1 MFQTT
6 NQHTMG
12 LVLMIEFS
20 SHRAATRIRTI
31 RLSLSSLPDS
41 LHAVSNLESPGT
53 LHWDIMGMYR
63 I

>member
-31 RLSLSSLPDS
+31 RLSLSSLPS